1 MYKIGANSETLY
13 EISVLWDQVDTPG
26 FVNDPLK
33 NGDYII
39 YWNCIG
45 ISWAKK
51 NYSQIEVSPK
61 KFEQN

>member
-1 MYKIGANSETLY
+1 MYKTGANSTTLY
-13 EISVLWDQVDTPG
+13 EISVFWEQVDTPG
-26 FVNDPLK
+26 FVNDTLK

-51 NYSQIEVSPK
+51 NYNQIGGSPQK
-61 KFEQN
+61 V